1 MKTTFIASIRKKG
14 SIFFTILIICVFI
27 SGCMNVNTKSS
38 NSIPDPEE
46 GLKNFVDAVNQKDAN
61 KLYNLYSEK
70 LRANQSMDYLYN
82 TLHEGPGP
90 IIINYTVLDKS
101 FKGNKT
107 RLYIRFYEEIPDN
120 GGEIKPTP
128 YTLTMAFIL
137 EDNQWKISE
146 I

>member
-1 MKTTFIASIRKKG
+1 MSIRNTLL
-14 SIFFTILIICVFI
+14 IFFTILIIYVFI
-27 SGCMNVNTKSS
+27 SGCMNVNTKSP

-46 GLKNFVDAVNQKDAN
+46 GVKNFVDAVNQKDAN

-70 LRANQSMDYLYN
+70 ERANESMDYLYN
-82 TLHEGPGP
+82 SLHEGPGP

-101 FKGNKT
+101 FKGNKAW
-107 RLYIRFYEEIPDN
+107 LYIRFYAEIPDY

-137 EDNQWKISE
+137 EDNQWKMTTV
-146 I
+146 

>member
-1 MKTTFIASIRKKG
+1 
-14 SIFFTILIICVFI
+14 
-27 SGCMNVNTKSS
+27 MNVNTKSS